1 MNNTTIEGTF
11 MAGDFG
17 RLLFLFPVFWVLY
30 VVGAALSRC
39 PAMGLGCCL
48 GGALMSPFFAVFP
61 PILSID
67 DEEILHLSILL
78 AAVAASIAWEFV
90 SSRRSRR

>member
-1 MNNTTIEGTF
+1 
-11 MAGDFG
+11 
-17 RLLFLFPVFWVLY
+17 LLFLFPVFWVLY
-30 VVGAALSRC
+30 VVGAALTRC
-39 PAMGLGCCL
+39 PVMGLGRCL
-48 GGALMSPFFAVFP
+48 EGALMSPFFAVFP

-67 DEEILHLSILL
+67 DEEILWTPHLSILL